1 MSAPRLRVSRTLG
14 RAGPPRG
21 CRRRG
26 LRVGLVAASR
36 VLAGPAPGRPAVSE
50 APAAPAASRAR
61 PVLHCPSVRGPRAR
75 AGGARM
81 IFHGYYADV
90 PADEVDRFVRSQELG
105 RLVTVGED
113 GTPHVGLYPFVVSG
127 DLVELHIVREDE
139 QAADLRAR
147 PRCVFEVDEVLAVIP
162 SYWVHPEYA
171 GAATAYHRT
180 AIFECLGSVSEEPE
194 AVAAQQ
200 LRLLAKHQEEC
211 GFRSLAGG
219 DPLYAGHLA
228 RLAALGLQVLRR
240 RVKFKLGQNRP
251 VETRRRVIAELRKR
265 GRPNDARA
273 ADALEWTIA
282 RSTPPST

>member
-113 GTPHVGLYPFVVSG
+113 GTPHVGLYPFIVSG
-127 DLVELHIVREDE
+127 NLIKLHLVRQFE
-139 QAADLRAR
+139 QASDLRAQ
-147 PRCVFEVDEVLAVIP
+147 PHCVIELDDVLATI
-162 SYWVHPEYA
+162 HPY
-171 GAATAYHRT
+171 RT
-180 AIFECLGSVSEEPE
+180 
-194 AVAAQQ
+194 
-200 LRLLAKHQEEC
+200 
-211 GFRSLAGG
+211 
-219 DPLYAGHLA
+219 
-228 RLAALGLQVLRR
+228 
-240 RVKFKLGQNRP
+240 
-251 VETRRRVIAELRKR
+251 
-265 GRPNDARA
+265 
-273 ADALEWTIA
+273 
-282 RSTPPST
+282 